1 MVLCLRECLGA
12 MASFTTESTQ
22 TGLSEGADR
31 IGGQLRGGKECHFS
45 GVTRSGRVWS
55 KVPESDAGRVRYGNG
70 WRKAVVVDQSV
81 LGRSLW
87 HSVQAVTDRPLP
99 VSQVGRKLTRGLQ

>member
-31 IGGQLRGGKECHFS
+31 IGGQLRGGKIECHC
-45 GVTRSGRVWS
+45 SGRAWS
-55 KVPESDAGRVRYGNG
+55 KVPESDAG
-70 WRKAVVVDQSV
+70 SV
-81 LGRSLW
+81 ALW
-87 HSVQAVTDRPLP
+87 QWSEEGCCRPVSAWPEFVALITGCHRP
-99 VSQVGRKLTRGLQ
+99 AFASQVGRKITRGLQ

>member
-1 MVLCLRECLGA
+1 MFCFTSFGRMVLCLRECLGA

-55 KVPESDAGRVRYGNG
+55 KVPESDARSVSPSVVWCETRD
-70 WRKAVVVDQSV
+70 AVVTQRTGPGSPTSAVD
-81 LGRSLW
+81 LDERF
-87 HSVQAVTDRPLP
+87 LP
-99 VSQVGRKLTRGLQ
+99 

>member
-1 MVLCLRECLGA
+1 MLWPVLLPRVPRPAFRRALT
-12 MASFTTESTQ
+12 ASVDSCAE
-22 TGLSEGADR
+22 D
-31 IGGQLRGGKECHFS
+31 GKECHFS

-55 KVPESDAGRVRYGNG
+55 KVPESDAGSVRYGNG
-70 WRKAVVVDQSV
+70 WRKAVAVDQSV

-99 VSQVGRKLTRGLQ
+99 VKSDVNSLEDYNNNVTE